1 MMKTPLPKE
10 FVWTIGCTKT
20 GFSAFEKDWPLFT
33 TSHSAPQLLN
43 QCYEAA
49 ALYFDEPEMNIQK
62 VKHRFVWHWRSLFAH
77 YKIFNAQMFAQ
88 RIGMNASLLTQ
99 YIKATKSPS
108 PQQEKKIINGIRRIG
123 KELSLIEI

>member
-1 MMKTPLPKE
+1 MFIRMVRL
-10 FVWTIGCTKT
+10 
-20 GFSAFEKDWPLFT
+20 DWLVLQSMNYSHHGSFLSQT
-33 TSHSAPQLLN
+33 TLMSQP
-43 QCYEAA
+43 
-49 ALYFDEPEMNIQK
+49 
-62 VKHRFVWHWRSLFAH
+62 RFPH